1 LTETVPSRGL
11 GDTTLELDR
20 RSPSGT
26 FSTDRPSRTERFSR
40 PTLAQGSWLLLHYE
54 ARWVEDNGAGR
65 AGLFPRWHLVVATI
79 DGQAEAELHGLPSGS
94 LVRWAE
100 P

>member
-1 LTETVPSRGL
+1 
-11 GDTTLELDR
+11 
-20 RSPSGT
+20 
-26 FSTDRPSRTERFSR
+26 
-40 PTLAQGSWLLLHYE
+40 LLHYE